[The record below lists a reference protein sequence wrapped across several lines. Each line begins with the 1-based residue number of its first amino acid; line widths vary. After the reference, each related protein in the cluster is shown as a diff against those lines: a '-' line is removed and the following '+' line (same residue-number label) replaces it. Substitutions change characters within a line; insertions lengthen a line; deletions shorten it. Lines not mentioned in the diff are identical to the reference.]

1 MDCGP
6 PDTLTQLADVNLKF
20 GMVFYYTDWTEEH
33 GFVAP
38 VLSLMAITVGFS
50 VLGLAIFIPYGK
62 RFRIATKDSTLHV
75 L

>member
-1 MDCGP
+1 
-6 PDTLTQLADVNLKF
+6 
-20 GMVFYYTDWTEEH
+20 MVFFYTDWTEEH
-33 GFVAP
+33 GFIAP

>member
-1 MDCGP
+1 MIAATIVKNTFG
-6 PDTLTQLADVNLKF
+6 F

-33 GFVAP
+33 GFIAP
-38 VLSLMAITVGFS
+38 LLSLMAITVGFS
-50 VLGLAIFIPYGK
+50 VLGLAIFIPHGK